1 MFFQPGPE
9 PPTQFRGVFGAAG
22 TVIRDAIFLM
32 GGQNLSQSRTY
43 PTEICVLWPHK
54 NDWELIGRMKSARRG
69 FEASFL
75 NGLLFVIGGNDKIG
89 NEYFD
94 LTDLKPNGPRN
105 EFIFNGGH
113 PKMDCLRTV

>member
-1 MFFQPGPE
+1 
-9 PPTQFRGVFGAAG
+9 
-22 TVIRDAIFLM
+22 
-32 GGQNLSQSRTY
+32 
-43 PTEICVLWPHK
+43 
-54 NDWELIGRMKSARRG
+54 MKSARRG

-105 EFIFNGGH
+105 EFNSNY
-113 PKMDCLRTV
+113 PKQVEPI

>member
-1 MFFQPGPE
+1 
-9 PPTQFRGVFGAAG
+9 
-22 TVIRDAIFLM
+22 
-32 GGQNLSQSRTY
+32 
-43 PTEICVLWPHK
+43 
-54 NDWELIGRMKSARRG
+54 MKSARRG

-105 EFIFNGGH
+105 EFIFLSTNT
-113 PKMDCLRTV
+113 PDCLEAPEVPMSLALEASRS

>member
-1 MFFQPGPE
+1 M
-9 PPTQFRGVFGAAG
+9 
-22 TVIRDAIFLM
+22 
-32 GGQNLSQSRTY
+32 
-43 PTEICVLWPHK
+43 
-54 NDWELIGRMKSARRG
+54 
-69 FEASFL
+69 
-75 NGLLFVIGGNDKIG
+75 IGGNDKIG

>member
-1 MFFQPGPE
+1 
-9 PPTQFRGVFGAAG
+9 
-22 TVIRDAIFLM
+22 M

-54 NDWELIGRMKSARRG
+54 NNWELIGRMKSARRG

-105 EFIFNGGH
+105 EFIL
-113 PKMDCLRTV
+113 PADILSLRAV